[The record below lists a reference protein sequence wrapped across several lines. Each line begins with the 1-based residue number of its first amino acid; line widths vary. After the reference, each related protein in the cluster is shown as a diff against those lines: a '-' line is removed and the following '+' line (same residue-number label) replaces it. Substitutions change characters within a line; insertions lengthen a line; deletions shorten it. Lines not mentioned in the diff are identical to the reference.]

1 MTNTLIIFT
10 LENCGH
16 CKNLKKEL
24 TDLSIPYTE
33 LEINA
38 NRKIWNQV
46 VQQTKLELLPTFFIK
61 KEGSNNGPVF
71 CPDRDFKNQD
81 EAIEL
86 IKKYFI
92 TENEGH

>member
-1 MTNTLIIFT
+1 MSNTLIVFT
-10 LENCGH
+10 MEGCSH

-33 LEINA
+33 LEISA

-46 VQQTKLELLPTFFIK
+46 VEQTKLDYLPTFFIK
-61 KEGSNNGPVF
+61 TEGTNTGPVF

-81 EAIEL
+81 EAIGI

-92 TENEGH
+92 TENEGQ